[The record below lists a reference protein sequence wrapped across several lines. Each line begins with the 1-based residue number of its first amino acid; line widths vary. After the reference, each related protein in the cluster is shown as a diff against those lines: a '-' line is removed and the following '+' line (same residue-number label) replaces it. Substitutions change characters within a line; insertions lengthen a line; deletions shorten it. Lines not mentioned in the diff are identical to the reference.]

1 MQLEKDDGIV
11 GWRKLM
17 GPWPKIRE
25 SPCSS
30 PTNVNAKLRGPQTIR
45 AIYGIDGMRN
55 AVHGSDSVEAAQK
68 EIEIFFGPNNALN
81 SACDLKDTTLCII
94 KPHVMNEN
102 LAGKVIDQ
110 IIKAGFDITAAEMFP
125 SSHQVSEKYPHL
137 EKEIN

>member
-1 MQLEKDDGIV
+1 
-11 GWRKLM
+11 M

-68 EIEIFFGPNNALN
+68 EIEIFFGANNAMKTH
-81 SACDLKDTTLCII
+81 CDIKDTTLCII
-94 KPHVMNEN
+94 KPHILTDN
-102 LAGKVIDQ
+102 LSGKIIDD
-110 IIKAGFDITAAEMFP
+110 IIKSGFKIIAAEMFP
-125 SSHQVSEKYPHL
+125 LSY
-137 EKEIN
+137 